1 VVRAFL
7 CDLKERRKVLTRH
20 YSHFMAEIPEIYFSL
35 PHSSLLLLCQVEQ
48 TSLSATRKKHLFHTD
63 VLSVLELLEKNSMS
77 GLLKALFFFIQTCG
91 ITP

>member
-1 VVRAFL
+1 LAKAFL
-7 CDLKERRKVLTRH
+7 SDLKERRKVLTPH
-20 YSHFMAEIPEIYFSL
+20 NFSFMVEIPEIYFLL
-35 PHSSLLLLCQVEQ
+35 PHFSLLLLCQVEQ

-77 GLLKALFFFIQTCG
+77 GLLKAFFFIQTCG